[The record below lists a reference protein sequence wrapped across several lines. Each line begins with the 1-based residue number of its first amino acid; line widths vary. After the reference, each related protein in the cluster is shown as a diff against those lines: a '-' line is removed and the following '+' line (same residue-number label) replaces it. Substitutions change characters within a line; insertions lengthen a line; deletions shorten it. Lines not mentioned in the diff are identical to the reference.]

1 MWYKTVVEIFSFMWT
16 GILPATS
23 YPWTRSSYVPVGVP
37 VVLMALFFCCEHMK
51 YSAEEGV
58 LLCHAHRASVT
69 KKLLKY
75 PGFIMLH
82 YNIYI
87 YIYIY
92 IWMENLF
99 GTVFLMDGKRTK
111 RHDCGWNEISM
122 KYAELEATLKQSFL
136 FSSTQCN
143 VSESSV
149 YTATNLLNIM
159 IYNTSFIVMQSCET
173 LLCAILV
180 INSWKTANIMHKNA
194 THHSPR
200 Y

>member
-92 IWMENLF
+92 IYEWKISLEQFFWWMEKEQKDMIVVEMKF
-99 GTVFLMDGKRTK
+99 P
-111 RHDCGWNEISM
+111 WNMLNWKLPLSNHSFSHLLSVM
-122 KYAELEATLKQSFL
+122 CQKVQFTLQ
-136 FSSTQCN
+136 QIC
-143 VSESSV
+143 
-149 YTATNLLNIM
+149 
-159 IYNTSFIVMQSCET
+159 
-173 LLCAILV
+173 
-180 INSWKTANIMHKNA
+180 
-194 THHSPR
+194 
-200 Y
+200 